1 MEELH
6 QHHHHHHH
14 HHKMDGASKFK
25 RQSLLAI
32 ERRKKIEKY
41 GIRIAYIV
49 AILMAIAVLV
59 VYTVN

>member
-1 MEELH
+1 
-6 QHHHHHHH
+6 
-14 HHKMDGASKFK
+14 MDGASKFK

-32 ERRKKIEKY
+32 ERRQKIAKY
-41 GIRIAYIV
+41 GLRIAYIV